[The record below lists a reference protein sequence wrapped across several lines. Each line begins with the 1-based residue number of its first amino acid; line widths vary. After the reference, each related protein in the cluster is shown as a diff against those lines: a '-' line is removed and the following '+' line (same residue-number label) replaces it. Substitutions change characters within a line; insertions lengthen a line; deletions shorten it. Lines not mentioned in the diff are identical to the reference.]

1 MSIDSSSLTVGNFE
15 VANVTA
21 SVAYALSSGAEEG
34 QIWLRVVDQRDG
46 RPQVAGASE
55 MSWKLAALESLT
67 TDMSS
72 PNFLRMSTNL
82 SSLHYLEDRAV
93 IEINLYSQSGNVGL
107 PTSDPSALE
116 YFKVAFSQTMAAAL
130 AHSAGSAMSLTPVD
144 MESEIQY
151 YSSSSIESVTQVDF
165 DYRNSKIADQI
176 TAAFEDMNRDWRR
189 QSAYVQTYWYYYNN
203 DPYQY
208 AGIVWLTSGSRMY
221 ASACSIRSDM
231 SLNLFLNGQQV
242 TFNTGCDLTFVST
255 AIESTSYEMRV
266 SHSYYSTFSG
276 YVYYSYG
283 TSADAFD
290 FLGTLNRTLYEASGG
305 SVSFNVNMASLNFYE
320 YFDMMQHSHMA
331 PTLQLATSVSYD
343 RNSYEMSLSERASTD
358 MSLTASGR
366 FGFDLGS
373 VDGNQGG

>member
-1 MSIDSSSLTVGNFE
+1 MSIDSSSFTVGTFE

-72 PNFLRMSTNL
+72 PNFLRMSANL
-82 SSLHYLEDRAV
+82 SSLHYFDDRAV
-93 IEINLYSQSGNVGL
+93 VYINLYSRSGNVGL
-107 PTSDPSALE
+107 PTSDPSAFG

-130 AHSAGSAMSLTPVD
+130 AHSAGSSMSLTPID

-151 YSSSSIESVTQVDF
+151 YSSYSINSVVQIDF

-176 TAAFEDMNRDWRR
+176 SAAFEDLHRDWR
-189 QSAYVQTYWYYYNN
+189 QHTTYVYWNN
-203 DPYQY
+203 FNNYIPIQY
-208 AGIVWLTSGSRMY
+208 AGSARLTSGSRMY
-221 ASACSIRSDM
+221 ASACSINYGSV
-231 SLNLFLNGQQV
+231 LNLFLNGQQV

-255 AIESTSYEMRV
+255 AVESTIYELRV
-266 SHSYYSTFSG
+266 SCSYCSSFSG
-276 YVYYSYG
+276 YVFYSYG

-305 SVSFNVNMASLNFYE
+305 SVSFNANMATLQIYE
-320 YFDMMQHSHMA
+320 YFDMMQHNHFA
-331 PTLQLATSVSYD
+331 PTLQLATSVSFD
-343 RNSYEMSLSERASTD
+343 RNAYEMALSERASTD